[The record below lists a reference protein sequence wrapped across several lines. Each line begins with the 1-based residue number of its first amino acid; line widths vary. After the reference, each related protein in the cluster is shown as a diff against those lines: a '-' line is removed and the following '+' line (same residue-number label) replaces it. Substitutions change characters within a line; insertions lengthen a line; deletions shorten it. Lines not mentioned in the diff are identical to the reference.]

1 MPDVEVLTPSKGR
14 YKGVDLNPKYLM
26 KTNENLNGDGNGN
39 GQRSM
44 TIDEATVW
52 LRDRIR
58 LKKEEKVRRYAE
70 LNERRRKGN
79 LQGFRDGAARLWQLK
94 LKDKLRKIHNQIT
107 QTEDIGKKI
116 NLLSNQNMVQGA
128 LIVVCTNVGAD
139 GVISNASLLTT
150 LFTENIFT
158 EEEIE
163 PWMRL

>member
-1 MPDVEVLTPSKGR
+1 
-14 YKGVDLNPKYLM
+14 M
-26 KTNENLNGDGNGN
+26 KTNEIGNGN

-44 TIDEATVW
+44 KIEEGTVW
-52 LRDRIR
+52 LTDRIR
-58 LKKEEKVRRYAE
+58 QNKEKKMRRYSE
-70 LNERRRKGN
+70 LNERRKGN

>member
-1 MPDVEVLTPSKGR
+1 
-14 YKGVDLNPKYLM
+14 M
-26 KTNENLNGDGNGN
+26 KTNENLNGDGNA
-39 GQRSM
+39 QRSM
-44 TIDEATVW
+44 TIEEATVW

-58 LKKEEKVRRYAE
+58 RKKEDKVRRYAE
-70 LNERRRKGN
+70 LNERRKGR

-107 QTEDIGKKI
+107 QTEDVGKKI

>member
-1 MPDVEVLTPSKGR
+1 
-14 YKGVDLNPKYLM
+14 M
-26 KTNENLNGDGNGN
+26 KTNENLNGDGNA
-39 GQRSM
+39 QRSM
-44 TIDEATVW
+44 TIEEATVW

-58 LKKEEKVRRYAE
+58 RKKEDKVRRYAE

>member
-1 MPDVEVLTPSKGR
+1 M
-14 YKGVDLNPKYLM
+14 
-26 KTNENLNGDGNGN
+26 NETEN

-44 TIDEATVW
+44 TIEEGTVW

-58 LKKEEKVRRYAE
+58 QNKEKYMRRYSE
-70 LNERRRKGN
+70 LNERRKGN

>member
-1 MPDVEVLTPSKGR
+1 
-14 YKGVDLNPKYLM
+14 M

-79 LQGFRDGAARLWQLK
+79 LQGFRNGAARLWQLK

-107 QTEDIGKKI
+107 QTEDVSKKI

>member
-1 MPDVEVLTPSKGR
+1 M
-14 YKGVDLNPKYLM
+14 
-26 KTNENLNGDGNGN
+26 
-39 GQRSM
+39 
-44 TIDEATVW
+44 
-52 LRDRIR
+52 
-58 LKKEEKVRRYAE
+58 RRYAE

-107 QTEDIGKKI
+107 QTEDVNKKI